1 MQWRD
6 NGLGFSPVTIVLH
19 WMVAALLV
27 AILGL
32 EIVMAAAPDRVA
44 DTRLAEVQ
52 NLLGLVLFL
61 VSIYRFYARITS
73 FHPLPVGRPD
83 PVEVANP
90 VEVIIGR
97 SVAAALALAMVLLPA
112 AVWLS
117 RAAGG
122 AAVVLP
128 GGHALPRLIDPAP
141 GLKALVDTLFA
152 IGGTAFLAGLALHLF
167 GAWKNHVVLKTPAV
181 QRMLGKHVEL

>member
-44 DTRLAEVQ
+44 YTGLAEVQ

-73 FHPLPVGRPD
+73 FHPLPVGRP
-83 PVEVANP
+83 NP
-90 VEVIIGR
+90 VEVIVGR

-141 GLKALVDTLFA
+141 GLKALVDTLFV

-167 GAWKNHVVLKTPAV
+167 GAWKHHVVLKTPAV
-181 QRMLGKHVEL
+181 QRMLGRHVEL

>member
-27 AILGL
+27 AMLGL
-32 EIVMAAAPDRVA
+32 EIAMAAAPGA
-44 DTRLAEVQ
+44 AAHTGLAEVQ

-73 FHPLPVGRPD
+73 FHPLPVGRP
-83 PVEVANP
+83 NP

-122 AAVVLP
+122 EAVSLP

-152 IGGTAFLAGLALHLF
+152 IGGAAFLAGLALHLF
-167 GAWKNHVVLKTPAV
+167 GAWKHHVVLKTPAV
-181 QRMLGKHVEL
+181 QRMLGRHVEL

>member
-32 EIVMAAAPDRVA
+32 EIAMAAAPDRAA
-44 DTRLAEVQ
+44 DAGLAEVQ

-73 FHPLPVGRPD
+73 FHPLPVGTP
-83 PVEVANP
+83 NP

>member
-6 NGLGFSPVTIVLH
+6 NGLGFSPVTIALH
-19 WMVAALLV
+19 WIVAALLV

-32 EIVMAAAPDRVA
+32 EIVMAAGRGRAA
-44 DTRLAEVQ
+44 DTGLAEVQ

-73 FHPLPVGRPD
+73 FHPLPVGTP
-83 PVEVANP
+83 NP

-122 AAVVLP
+122 EAVVLP

-152 IGGTAFLAGLALHLF
+152 IGGAAFLAGLALHLF

>member
-32 EIVMAAAPDRVA
+32 EIVMAAAPDRAA
-44 DTRLAEVQ
+44 DTGLAEVQ

-73 FHPLPVGRPD
+73 FHPLPVGTP
-83 PVEVANP
+83 NP

-152 IGGTAFLAGLALHLF
+152 IGGAAFLAGLALHLF
-167 GAWKNHVVLKTPAV
+167 GARKSHVVLKTPAV

>member
-27 AILGL
+27 AMLGL
-32 EIVMAAAPDRVA
+32 EIAMAAAPDRVA
-44 DTRLAEVQ
+44 DTGLAEVQ

-73 FHPLPVGRPD
+73 FHPLPVGRP
-83 PVEVANP
+83 NP
-90 VEVIIGR
+90 VEVIVGR

-141 GLKALVDTLFA
+141 GLKALVDTLFV

-167 GAWKNHVVLKTPAV
+167 GAWKHHVVLKTPAV
-181 QRMLGKHVEL
+181 QRMLGRHVEL

>member
-32 EIVMAAAPDRVA
+32 EIAMAAAPDRVA
-44 DTRLAEVQ
+44 DTGLAEVQ

-73 FHPLPVGRPD
+73 FHPLPVGRP
-83 PVEVANP
+83 NP
-90 VEVIIGR
+90 VEVIVGR

-141 GLKALVDTLFA
+141 GLKALVDTLFV

-167 GAWKNHVVLKTPAV
+167 GAWKHHVVLKTPAV
-181 QRMLGKHVEL
+181 QRMLGRHVEL

>member
-32 EIVMAAAPDRVA
+32 EIAMAAGPERAADMAA
-44 DTRLAEVQ
+44 DTGLAEVQ

-73 FHPLPVGRPD
+73 FHPLPVGTP
-83 PVEVANP
+83 NP
-90 VEVIIGR
+90 VEVIVSR

-122 AAVVLP
+122 EAVVLP

>member
-32 EIVMAAAPDRVA
+32 EIVMAAAPDRAA
-44 DTRLAEVQ
+44 DTGLAEVQ

-73 FHPLPVGRPD
+73 FHPLPVGTP
-83 PVEVANP
+83 NP

-122 AAVVLP
+122 AP
-128 GGHALPRLIDPAP
+128 
-141 GLKALVDTLFA
+141 
-152 IGGTAFLAGLALHLF
+152 
-167 GAWKNHVVLKTPAV
+167 
-181 QRMLGKHVEL
+181 

>member
-32 EIVMAAAPDRVA
+32 EIAMAAAPDRVA
-44 DTRLAEVQ
+44 DAGLAEVQ

-73 FHPLPVGRPD
+73 FHPLPVGTP
-83 PVEVANP
+83 NP

-141 GLKALVDTLFA
+141 GLKAVVDTLFA

>member
-27 AILGL
+27 AMLGL
-32 EIVMAAAPDRVA
+32 EIAMAAAPDRVA
-44 DTRLAEVQ
+44 DTGLAEVQ

-73 FHPLPVGRPD
+73 FHPLPVGRP
-83 PVEVANP
+83 NP

-141 GLKALVDTLFA
+141 GLKALVDTLFV

-167 GAWKNHVVLKTPAV
+167 GAWKHHVVLKTPAV
-181 QRMLGKHVEL
+181 QRMLGRHVEL

>member
-32 EIVMAAAPDRVA
+32 EIAMAAAPDRAA
-44 DTRLAEVQ
+44 DGGLAEVQ

-73 FHPLPVGRPD
+73 VHPLPVGTP
-83 PVEVANP
+83 NP

-141 GLKALVDTLFA
+141 GLKAVVDTLFA